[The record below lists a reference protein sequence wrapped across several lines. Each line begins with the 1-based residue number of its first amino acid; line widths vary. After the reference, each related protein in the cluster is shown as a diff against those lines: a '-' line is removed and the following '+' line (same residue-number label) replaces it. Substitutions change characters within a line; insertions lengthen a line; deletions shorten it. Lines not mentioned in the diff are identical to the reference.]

1 MLARPSG
8 EVRKKAMRILL
19 AGLVA
24 LVSSHSI
31 AGELPQE
38 ARDAIQKIG
47 PVINVPETTK
57 ILAPLQQKE
66 PYAGVAVSRD
76 EKYGSDD
83 HHRLDVF
90 RSNDA
95 ASLPVLLFVHGGGY
109 VRGDKRAAGSPFYD
123 NVMLWAVE
131 HKMVGVNMNYR
142 LAPASPWPAA
152 VEDIAAAFAWTYANI
167 ARFGGDPAQI
177 VLMGHS
183 SGATHVSSYLAH
195 PGIAGRS
202 PPHAAGAI
210 LVSGNYDL
218 KPEID
223 LPGERSYF
231 GSDTALW
238 ADRSSIAGLTK
249 TNVPLLIAHGELDV
263 PYYIEQA
270 EALKARLCSER
281 KCPTF
286 VSISGGNNHMSEIYG
301 LNTMDT
307 SLSEPMRSFIGAV
320 TSRRAAR

>member
-1 MLARPSG
+1 MRMLL
-8 EVRKKAMRILL
+8 V
-19 AGLVA
+19 GLVA
-24 LVSSHSI
+24 LVSSYSM

-38 ARDAIQKIG
+38 TRDALRKIG
-47 PVINVPETTK
+47 PVINAPDTAK
-57 ILAPLQQKE
+57 LLAPLQRKE
-66 PYAGVAVSRD
+66 PYAGVVVTRD
-76 EKYGSDD
+76 EKYGSDER
-83 HHRLDVF
+83 HRLDVF

-95 ASLPVLLFVHGGGY
+95 ASALPVLLFVHGGGY
-109 VRGDKRAAGSPFYD
+109 VRGDKHTGGSPFYD

-142 LAPASPWPAA
+142 LAPANPWPAA
-152 VEDIAAAFAWTYANI
+152 VEDIAAAVAWTYANI

-183 SGATHVSSYLAH
+183 VGATHVSSYLAH
-195 PGIAGRS
+195 PEIGGRS
-202 PPHAAGAI
+202 PARAVGAI

-218 KPEID
+218 KPQID

-231 GSDTALW
+231 GPDTALW

-263 PYYIEQA
+263 PYYVDQA
-270 EALKARLCSER
+270 EALKARLCGES
-281 KCPTF
+281 KCPTL
-286 VSISGGNNHMSEIYG
+286 VSVSGQSHVSEIYG

-320 TSRRAAR
+320 TTRAAAR

>member
-1 MLARPSG
+1 
-8 EVRKKAMRILL
+8 MRILL

-38 ARDAIQKIG
+38 VRDAVQKVG
-47 PVINVPETTK
+47 PVINVPETAK
-57 ILAPLQQKE
+57 LLAPLQRKE
-66 PYAGVAVSRD
+66 PYVGVAVTRD
-76 EKYGSDD
+76 EKYGSDER
-83 HHRLDVF
+83 HRLDVF

-95 ASLPVLLFVHGGGY
+95 APALPVLLFVHGGGY

-131 HKMVGVNMNYR
+131 HKMVGVNMTYR
-142 LAPASPWPAA
+142 LAPANPWPAA
-152 VEDIAAAFAWTYANI
+152 VEDIAAAVAWTQANI
-167 ARFGGDPAQI
+167 ARFGGDPDRI

-183 SGATHVSSYLAH
+183 AGATHVASYLAR
-195 PGIAGRS
+195 PGIGGKS
-202 PPHAAGAI
+202 PTPAAGAI

-263 PYYIEQA
+263 PYYVDQA
-270 EALKARLCSER
+270 EALKARLCGES

-286 VSISGGNNHMSEIYG
+286 VSVSGQSHMSEIYG
-301 LNTMDT
+301 LNTTDT
-307 SLSEPMRSFIGAV
+307 SLSEPMRSFIEAV
-320 TSRRAAR
+320 TTRAVAR

>member
-1 MLARPSG
+1 
-8 EVRKKAMRILL
+8 MRMLL

-24 LVSSHSI
+24 LVSSYSM

-38 ARDAIQKIG
+38 TRDALRKIG
-47 PVINVPETTK
+47 PVINAPDTAK
-57 ILAPLQQKE
+57 LLAPLQRKE
-66 PYAGVAVSRD
+66 PYAGVVVTRD
-76 EKYGSDD
+76 EKYGSDER
-83 HHRLDVF
+83 HRLDVF

-95 ASLPVLLFVHGGGY
+95 ASALPVLLFVHGGGY
-109 VRGDKRAAGSPFYD
+109 VRGDKHTAGSPFYD

-142 LAPASPWPAA
+142 LAPANPWPAA
-152 VEDIAAAFAWTYANI
+152 VEDIAAAVAWTYANI

-183 SGATHVSSYLAH
+183 VGATHVSSYLAH
-195 PGIAGRS
+195 PEIGGRS
-202 PPHAAGAI
+202 PARAVGAI

-218 KPEID
+218 KPQID

-231 GSDTALW
+231 GPDTALW

-249 TNVPLLIAHGELDV
+249 TNVPLLVAHGELDV
-263 PYYIEQA
+263 PYYVDQA
-270 EALKARLCSER
+270 EALKARLCGES
-281 KCPTF
+281 KCPTL
-286 VSISGGNNHMSEIYG
+286 VSVSGQSHVSEIYG

-320 TSRRAAR
+320 TTRAAAR

>member
-1 MLARPSG
+1 
-8 EVRKKAMRILL
+8 MRMLL

-24 LVSSHSI
+24 LVSSYSM

-38 ARDAIQKIG
+38 TRDALRKIG
-47 PVINVPETTK
+47 PVINAPDTAK
-57 ILAPLQQKE
+57 LLAPLQRKE
-66 PYAGVAVSRD
+66 PYAGVVVTRD
-76 EKYGSDD
+76 EKYGSDER
-83 HHRLDVF
+83 HRLDVF

-95 ASLPVLLFVHGGGY
+95 ASALPVLLFVHGGGY
-109 VRGDKRAAGSPFYD
+109 VRGDKHTTGSPFYD

-142 LAPASPWPAA
+142 LAPANPWPAA
-152 VEDIAAAFAWTYANI
+152 VEDIAAAVAWTYANI

-183 SGATHVSSYLAH
+183 VGATHVSSYLAH
-195 PGIAGRS
+195 PEIGGRS
-202 PPHAAGAI
+202 PARAVAAI

-218 KPEID
+218 KPQID

-231 GSDTALW
+231 GPDTALW

-263 PYYIEQA
+263 PYYVDQA
-270 EALKARLCSER
+270 EALKARLCGES
-281 KCPTF
+281 KCPTL
-286 VSISGGNNHMSEIYG
+286 VSVGGQSHVSEIYG

-320 TSRRAAR
+320 TTRAAAR

>member
-1 MLARPSG
+1 
-8 EVRKKAMRILL
+8 MRILL

-47 PVINVPETTK
+47 PVINVRETAK
-57 ILAPLQQKE
+57 LLAPLQRKE
-66 PYAGVAVSRD
+66 PYAGVAVTRD
-76 EKYGSDD
+76 EKYGSDER
-83 HHRLDVF
+83 HRLDVF

-95 ASLPVLLFVHGGGY
+95 ATALPVLLFVHGGGY
-109 VRGDKRAAGSPFYD
+109 VRGDKRAPGSPFYD

-131 HKMVGVNMNYR
+131 HNMVGVNMSYR
-142 LAPASPWPAA
+142 LAPANPWPAA
-152 VEDIAAAFAWTYANI
+152 VEDIAAALAWTHANI
-167 ARFGGDPAQI
+167 ARFGGDPARI

-202 PPHAAGAI
+202 PARPAGAI
-210 LVSGNYDL
+210 LLSGNYDL

-223 LPGERSYF
+223 LPGEPSYF
-231 GSDTALW
+231 GSDTTLW
-238 ADRSSIAGLTK
+238 ADRSSIAGLAK
-249 TNVPLLIAHGELDV
+249 TNVPLLVAHGELDV
-263 PYYIEQA
+263 PYYIDQA
-270 EALKARLCSER
+270 EALKARLCSES

-286 VSISGGNNHMSEIYG
+286 VSVSGQSHMSEIYG
-301 LNTMDT
+301 LNTTDT
-307 SLSEPMRSFIGAV
+307 SLSEPMQSFIAAA
-320 TSRRAAR
+320 TSWRAAR